1 MLQANKTLPSLL
13 DYTLQ
18 ANFPPHMQTTIFLS
32 YPWFLS
38 CSELRLLF
46 CLFELQYLPEV
57 HKDPQDLRNR
67 IFPKS
72 ITAKTKYNS
81 DKIWQIIIWI
91 QDAKPE
97 SIKAVD
103 FSGAVLG
110 SGSMWVLWH
119 MTSNSDLFF
128 ITSSFILLAFS
139 LLSLSTSAD
148 NYWRKKHIIKNPL
161 LLNMK
166 RKKKNNQV
174 RMLSN
179 LFNTLRWK
187 NTRF

>member
-1 MLQANKTLPSLL
+1 MISFLL
-13 DYTLQ
+13 RASSFVLFIW
-18 ANFPPHMQTTIFLS
+18 ASIFARS
-32 YPWFLS
+32 
-38 CSELRLLF
+38 
-46 CLFELQYLPEV
+46 

-67 IFPKS
+67 KFPKS
-72 ITAKTKYNS
+72 ITMKTKYNS

-179 LFNTLRWK
+179 LFNTLCWK
-187 NTRF
+187 NTRFQNFKFWESTYRSNPWEFTLLFFCRVHQIPKFR